1 MQSDLNSTMKKTFSV
16 LQSGEAARM
25 GGGPGQRAPGP
36 LAYAHGGQ
44 QQQPATSR
52 LQQIMRDRPGASGAG
67 ASRPHTA
74 AALDQVQRNLSPLM
88 HQVYSS
94 QSGGGGGAIAS
105 LLARGQDQGQGPG
118 GNSGLN
124 LGQSNAGAR
133 VAPSPVA
140 SSSPQQGYVRHNS
153 TTQPPN
159 ASELQVR
166 LPLPAF
172 SPPLPSPLFGH
183 TCFHSCGSV

>member
-67 ASRPHTA
+67 ASRPHNA

-94 QSGGGGGAIAS
+94 QSGSGGAIAS
-105 LLARGQDQGQGPG
+105 LLARGQGQGPG
-118 GNSGLN
+118 PGNSGLN

-172 SPPLPSPLFGH
+172 SPPLPSPPLFGH